1 MENLSTTESLILG
14 ALVLLVLF
22 WMGPGVKVSLE
33 RSKNAETDWKAVLL
47 PLGFVVLF
55 VLFLI
60 AMV

>member
-1 MENLSTTESLILG
+1 MGSLSTTESLILG

-22 WMGPGVKVSLE
+22 WMGPGVKASLE
-33 RSKNAETDWKAVLL
+33 HSKNAETDWKAVLF

>member
-1 MENLSTTESLILG
+1 MESLSTIESLILG

-22 WMGPGVKVSLE
+22 WLGPGVKASLE
-33 RSKNAETDWKAVLL
+33 RSKNAEADWKAVLL

>member
-22 WMGPGVKVSLE
+22 WMGPGVKASLE
-33 RSKNAETDWKAVLL
+33 RSKNAEADWKAVLL

>member
-22 WMGPGVKVSLE
+22 WMGPGVKASLE
-33 RSKNAETDWKAVLL
+33 RNKNAETDWKAVLL

>member
-1 MENLSTTESLILG
+1 MEALSSGESIALG

-22 WMGPGVKVSLE
+22 WMGPGVKASLE
-33 RSKNAETDWKAVLL
+33 RSKNAESDWGAVLL
-47 PLGFVVLF
+47 PIGFVVIF

>member
-1 MENLSTTESLILG
+1 MEALSSGESIALG

-22 WMGPGVKVSLE
+22 WMGPGVKASLE
-33 RSKNAETDWKAVLL
+33 RSKNAESDWGGVLL
-47 PLGFVVLF
+47 PIGFVVIF